1 MILPVLVAAPYV
13 GVDEPFDTYWA
24 CYRVLTAAQ
33 DARATALLASAN
45 QRLAAYAGH
54 IRDDARRQSFWE
66 KVPVHRNL
74 RTAYRQQ
81 NKEMVWLVAL
91 SIAQKE

>member
-45 QRLAAYAGH
+45 QRRQPTPATFVMM
-54 IRDDARRQSFWE
+54 RQRQSFWE

-74 RTAYRQQ
+74 RTAYCQQ
-81 NKEMVWLVAL
+81 NKEMV
-91 SIAQKE
+91 